1 LVIGCG
7 VVLIGLILLI
17 VKLMRNKMKPLKE
30 KTMLS
35 GTSNDFSN
43 KDLVDDSL
51 EKTEKLI

>member
-1 LVIGCG
+1 
-7 VVLIGLILLI
+7 
-17 VKLMRNKMKPLKE
+17 MKPSKE